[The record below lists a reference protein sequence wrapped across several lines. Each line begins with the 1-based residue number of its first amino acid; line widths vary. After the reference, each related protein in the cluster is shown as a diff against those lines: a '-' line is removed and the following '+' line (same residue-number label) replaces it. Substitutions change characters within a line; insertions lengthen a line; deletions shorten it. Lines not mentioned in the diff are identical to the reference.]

1 MKDDLTSNSA
11 NHHEDALARAL
22 DEVIEGRAFNGGAS
36 RADNARLPLE
46 GVCPEPGEWPRILN
60 GEARPADAD
69 ALLAHAAVCRDC
81 AARLRMLSK
90 DASPEETAE
99 VGNLASISREW
110 QHKLAVELART
121 PHRQTGKRAA
131 RLYLWV

>member
-1 MKDDLTSNSA
+1 MPANPQDPAQIFDDDITKKPA
-11 NHHEDALARAL
+11 ER
-22 DEVIEGRAFNGGAS
+22 G
-36 RADNARLPLE
+36 
-46 GVCPEPGEWPRILN
+46 EPGEWPRILN
-60 GEARPADAD
+60 GEARPAVAD